1 MKNSPG
7 FFKTRIGFVF
17 IVFLAIAGL
26 MLVYEHRAHITLGGN
41 APLLLLLLLC
51 VGMHLFMHGGHS
63 HHDHKDE
70 E

>member
-1 MKNSPG
+1 
-7 FFKTRIGFVF
+7 
-17 IVFLAIAGL
+17 

>member
-7 FFKTRIGFVF
+7 FFQTRIGFVF

-41 APLLLLLLLC
+41 WAPWLLLGLC
-51 VGMHLFMHGGHS
+51 FGTHLFMHGGHS
-63 HHDHKDE
+63 HHDHRDE